1 MGTREDGLGDNK
13 LKKNDGGLIQGG
25 RYEALK
31 LERLS
36 QQRTV
41 FRAYLKKYQTYEDKL
56 FYLEGKFKI
65 KFNRVKKVAKNSIF
79 QCKN

>member
-13 LKKNDGGLIQGG
+13 LKKNGGGLIQGG

-36 QQRTV
+36 
-41 FRAYLKKYQTYEDKL
+41 
-56 FYLEGKFKI
+56 
-65 KFNRVKKVAKNSIF
+65 
-79 QCKN
+79 